1 MCSSDLKDDSL
12 RRSHVRKMS
21 KVVGIGQMMG
31 HEWLGVV
38 GVKVSIRP
46 AIACVGVKARN
57 RAS

>member
-1 MCSSDLKDDSL
+1 M
-12 RRSHVRKMS
+12 RRMS
-21 KVVGIGQMMG
+21 KAVGIDQMMG

-38 GVKVSIRP
+38 WVKINVRP

>member
-1 MCSSDLKDDSL
+1 M
-12 RRSHVRKMS
+12 RRES

-31 HEWLGVV
+31 HKWLGIV
-38 GVKVSIRP
+38 GVKVNVRP